1 MEYSIHALVEL
12 AGVSARTLRYYD
24 KIGLLKPKGTT
35 EAGYRLYG
43 QEEVDLL
50 QQILFYRALGVPLK
64 EITRIVQADDFD
76 RLHALKTHLSALR
89 ARQAQTAALIQSVE
103 KTIRSIKGGAEMSD
117 SEKFEAFKQRVVREN
132 EEKYGAEVR
141 ACYGDEQMDAANA
154 KVLGMTQ
161 ADYERFE
168 DLKDEVQ
175 QALEAAVRAGEDPT
189 GPAGERITRLHKTWL
204 GGTWK
209 EYTADAHKAL
219 AEGYVTDKRFTA
231 YYDRSVPG
239 CARFLCDAVRHWAK

>member
-1 MEYSIHALVEL
+1 MEYSIHALAKL

-24 KIGLLKPKGTT
+24 QIGLLGPKGKT

-43 QEEVDLL
+43 QAEVDLL
-50 QQILFYRALGVPLK
+50 QQILFYRALGVKLS
-64 EITRIVQADDFD
+64 EIARIVQADDFD
-76 RLHALKTHLSALR
+76 RLRALESHLSALH
-89 ARQAQTAALIQSVE
+89 ARQAQTTALIESVE
-103 KTIRSIKGGAEMSD
+103 KTIRSIKGGTEMSD

-141 ACYGDEQMDAANA
+141 AQYGDEQMDAANA

-168 DLKDEVQ
+168 ALKDEVQ
-175 QALEAAVRAGEDPT
+175 QALEAAVRAGEDPA
-189 GPAGERITRLHKTWL
+189 GPAGERIVRLHKTWL

-209 EYTADAHKAL
+209 EYTAGAHKAL
-219 AEGYVTDKRFTA
+219 AEGYVTDERFTA
-231 YYDRSVPG
+231 YYDRNVSG
-239 CARFLCDAVRHWAK
+239 CARFLCDAVQHWAK

>member
-1 MEYSIHALVEL
+1 M
-12 AGVSARTLRYYD
+12 SARTLRYYD
-24 KIGLLKPKGTT
+24 QIGLLKPKGTT

-64 EITRIVQADDFD
+64 EIARIVQADDFD

-175 QALEAAVRAGEDPT
+175 QALETAVRAGEDPT

-231 YYDRSVPG
+231 YYDRNVPG

>member
-1 MEYSIHALVEL
+1 
-12 AGVSARTLRYYD
+12 
-24 KIGLLKPKGTT
+24 
-35 EAGYRLYG
+35 
-43 QEEVDLL
+43 
-50 QQILFYRALGVPLK
+50 
-64 EITRIVQADDFD
+64 
-76 RLHALKTHLSALR
+76 
-89 ARQAQTAALIQSVE
+89 
-103 KTIRSIKGGAEMSD
+103 MSD

-132 EEKYGAEVR
+132 EEKYGAEGR

-231 YYDRSVPG
+231 YYDRNVPG